1 MPLAVRR
8 LAPDRFPVDFELG
21 DGDLMTPG
29 AAAWAQGAVVVEAR
43 LSRSGQAMR
52 ASGDLYGTSRSVN
65 GAARDLA
72 IRIDQVVP

>member
-8 LAPDRFPVDFELG
+8 LAPDRFPVAFELG

-29 AAAWAQGAVVVEAR
+29 AAAWTDGEVVVEAR

-52 ASGDLYGTSRSVN
+52 ASGDLYGVSR
-65 GAARDLA
+65 GIRGGARDLS